1 MTFEE
6 YYKSLPAEKNDT
18 TMYDLRTA
26 FKLLPEKELEK
37 FQKRRNAHLRSVGYD
52 PSVDTYYFLKRKN
65 HPTIYKELKWYNS
78 NKAKDFRSKYE
89 LDTSGDY
96 YKYVPKQQLGGTL
109 NYLDFFK

>member
-26 FKLLPEKELEK
+26 FKLLPKEELEK
-37 FQKRRNAHLRSVGYD
+37 FRKNKDAHLRSVGYD
-52 PSVDTYYFLKRKN
+52 ASSDTYYFLKRKD
-65 HPTIYKELKWYNS
+65 HPTLQLELDWYNS
-78 NKAKDFRSKYE
+78 DKAEDFRSKYK

-96 YKYVPKQQLGGTL
+96 YKYVPRKQFNGIL
-109 NYLDFFK
+109 NYFNFFK